1 MDEAHNNIVEL
12 SQSISF
18 GLHQLS
24 FEKPEDGFEGEQ
36 DWNANREKE
45 GNVDCIFLV
54 LGEVEERQEG
64 FVKEGIL
71 SQLES
76 FLRGFK
82 APE

>member
-1 MDEAHNNIVEL
+1 MVEAHYYMAEL

-24 FEKPEDGFEGEQ
+24 FEKPEDCFQGEE

-45 GNVDCIFLV
+45 RNVDCIFLV
-54 LGEVEERQEG
+54 LGEVEEGEEG
-64 FVKEGIL
+64 LVKEGIL

-76 FLRGFK
+76 FL
-82 APE
+82 

>member
-1 MDEAHNNIVEL
+1 MDEAHYNIVEL

-64 FVKEGIL
+64 LVKEGIL

>member
-1 MDEAHNNIVEL
+1 MGEAHYYKVEL

-18 GLHQLS
+18 GLHQLPL
-24 FEKPEDGFEGEQ
+24 EKPKYSFEGEE

-64 FVKEGIL
+64 LVKEGIL
-71 SQLES
+71 RQLES
-76 FLRGFK
+76 FWRGFK
-82 APE
+82 PLE